1 MNNSLYVSFDLATAS
16 NVKYDLTQC
25 NYIVIA
31 SGSMFQNLD
40 SNTFTPLQHSKTPQF
55 SQTCQTFIR
64 TTPTTTTSTSTST
77 SSSSSLPPPPTTT
90 TSTTTTTTI
99 ANASSID
106 RKENFEAE
114 KNKLY
119 LKLKIKSE
127 FKQAFNDTNS
137 TDFKQFKLDF
147 NREVNKINFNFV

>member
-31 SGSMFQNLD
+31 SGSLFQNLD
-40 SNTFTPLQHSKTPQF
+40 SNTFIPSQHSKTPQF
-55 SQTCQTFIR
+55 SQTCQTFTR
-64 TTPTTTTSTSTST
+64 NTPTTTTTT
-77 SSSSSLPPPPTTT
+77 SSLSPPPTTT
-90 TSTTTTTTI
+90 TTSKTII
-99 ANASSID
+99 ANASAID
-106 RKENFEAE
+106 RKETFEAE
-114 KNKLY
+114 KTKLY

-137 TDFKQFKLDF
+137 TDFKQFRLDF

>member
-31 SGSMFQNLD
+31 SGSLFQNLD
-40 SNTFTPLQHSKTPQF
+40 SNTFTPSQHSKTPQF
-55 SQTCQTFIR
+55 SQTCQTFIQNTP
-64 TTPTTTTSTSTST
+64 TTTTTTSTS
-77 SSSSSLPPPPTTT
+77 SLSPPPPTTT
-90 TSTTTTTTI
+90 TTTTTTSNTNI
-99 ANASSID
+99 ANASAID
-106 RKENFEAE
+106 RKETVEAE
-114 KNKLY
+114 KTKLY

-127 FKQAFNDTNS
+127 FKQAFNETNS

-147 NREVNKINFNFV
+147 NREVNKN

>member
-64 TTPTTTTSTSTST
+64 ITPTTTTT
-77 SSSSSLPPPPTTT
+77 SSTSSSLPPPLPTTT
-90 TSTTTTTTI
+90 STTTTTI
-99 ANASSID
+99 ANASSND
-106 RKENFEAE
+106 RKETFEAE

>member
-64 TTPTTTTSTSTST
+64 TTPTTTTSTSTS
-77 SSSSSLPPPPTTT
+77 SSLPPPPTTT
-90 TSTTTTTTI
+90 TI
-99 ANASSID
+99 ANASSND
-106 RKENFEAE
+106 RKETFEAE